1 MFSTE
6 KSVLLVIDVQGKLA
20 DLVIDSTHL
29 IQHIQV
35 LTETANYLDIPI
47 IYTEQVPEKI
57 GATVDSIAKNLKD
70 IEPITKRTFSCCG
83 EQRFLQEL
91 ASHKRD
97 EIIITGIETH
107 VCVYQTVYDLL
118 HQNYNVK
125 VVKDAVSSRKEKDYQ
140 TALQQMEL
148 MGAKLTTTEM
158 MICELIKGADHA
170 RFKDIMKFL
179 KQ

>member
-1 MFSTE
+1 MFSADN
-6 KSVLLVIDVQGKLA
+6 SLLLVIDVQGKLA
-20 DLVIDSTHL
+20 DLVRDSTHL

-35 LTETANYLDIPI
+35 LTQTANYLEIPI

-57 GATVDSIAKNLKD
+57 GPTVPSIAQNLENV
-70 IEPITKRTFSCCG
+70 EPITKRMFSCCG

-91 ASHKRD
+91 NEYDRN
-97 EIIITGIETH
+97 EIIVTGIEAH

-118 HQNYNVK
+118 NQSFNVK
-125 VVKDAVSSRKEKDYQ
+125 VVRDAVSSRKDHDYQ
-140 TALQQMEL
+140 TALQQMEIL
-148 MGAKLTTTEM
+148 GAKLTTTEM

-170 RFKDIMKFL
+170 RFKDVMKFL